1 MSQPLLEKFY
11 ASFANGD
18 AAGMVACYHDDVT
31 FSDPAFGTLK
41 GDRAK
46 AMWRMLL
53 SNTNADLTVHYFDLE
68 ANGETGEA
76 KWLAKYF
83 YGPKRRLV
91 VNEVSASFTFK
102 DGKIYTHTDDFDLWR
117 WTRQALGLAGTF
129 MGWSGYMRSKIQAT
143 TKGRLD
149 KFILKS

>member
-1 MSQPLLEKFY
+1 MSQPIIEKFY
-11 ASFANGD
+11 AAFANGD
-18 AAGMVACYHDDVT
+18 AAGMISCYHEEVAFT
-31 FSDPAFGTLK
+31 DPAFGTLQ

-53 SNTNADLTVHYFDLE
+53 SNTDAGLTVHYFDIE
-68 ANGETGEA
+68 AGDDTGKA

-91 VNEVSASFTFK
+91 VNEVSAAFTFK
-102 DGKIYTHTDDFDLWR
+102 DGLIYTHVDSFDLWR
-117 WTRQALGLAGTF
+117 WTRQALGLSGTF
-129 MGWSGYMRSKIQAT
+129 MGWSGFMRNKIQAT

-149 KFILKS
+149 KFMVNS